1 MALRAAQ
8 ARARKALV
16 DRAAAQKLP
25 VIRVPKFLDDSAL
38 NAIDALGSAHALVHG
53 PPVAAR
59 TAWRTQYLNADG
71 LARTKASELLDRLV
85 TLAKDVDDEHFSG
98 NSRECETRCVELHD
112 CGEGAGLD
120 DPTHFDSGSVV
131 TLDVCLR
138 EADAGGRFQTLEEDG
153 STLEHVFERGDAL
166 IFPSYKY
173 HGVSRVESGRRR
185 VLVLEL
191 WNGEERF
198 CNHRCTVARGDCEL
212 LQVGVGTVELEDSA
226 PRPWRRVVQKRPK
239 RPPVAMQHSLL
250 ELLHHVGTQPLAQM
264 HNANDRFFCS
274 VAKHPHLIG
283 RRLATDT

>member
-25 VIRVPKFLDDSAL
+25 VIRVPKFLDDGAL
-38 NAIDALGSAHALVHG
+38 NAIDALGTAHAAVHG

-85 TLAKDVDDEHFSG
+85 ALAKDVDEKHFSG
-98 NSRECETRCVELHD
+98 NASECAARCVELHD
-112 CGEGAGLD
+112 CGVGAGLD
-120 DPTHFDSGSVV
+120 DPTHFDSDQSSRWTCACGKRTRV
-131 TLDVCLR
+131 
-138 EADAGGRFQTLEEDG
+138 AGFKRLEEDG
-153 STLEHVFERGDAL
+153 STLEHDFERGDAL

-198 CNHRCTVARGDCEL
+198 CNHRCTVARGNCEL
-212 LQVGVGTVELEDSA
+212 LQVGVAERELSSQEA
-226 PRPWRRVVQKRPK
+226 AWGRLP
-239 RPPVAMQHSLL
+239 
-250 ELLHHVGTQPLAQM
+250 
-264 HNANDRFFCS
+264 S
-274 VAKHPHLIG
+274 V
-283 RRLATDT
+283 

>member
-16 DRAAAQKLP
+16 DRAAAQRLP
-25 VIRVPKFLDDSAL
+25 VIRVPKFLDDAAL
-38 NAIDALGSAHALVHG
+38 NAIDALGTAHALVHG
-53 PPVAAR
+53 PPVASR

-71 LARTKASELLDRLV
+71 LARTQAGALLDRLV

-98 NSRECETRCVELHD
+98 NASECEARCVELHD

-198 CNHRCTVARGDCEL
+198 CNHRCTVTRGDCEL
-212 LQVGVGTVELEDSA
+212 LQVGVAERELSSQEA
-226 PRPWRRVVQKRPK
+226 AWGRLP
-239 RPPVAMQHSLL
+239 
-250 ELLHHVGTQPLAQM
+250 
-264 HNANDRFFCS
+264 S
-274 VAKHPHLIG
+274 V
-283 RRLATDT
+283 

>member
-16 DRAAAQKLP
+16 DRAAAQRLP
-25 VIRVPKFLDDSAL
+25 VIRVPKFLYDGAL
-38 NAIDALGSAHALVHG
+38 HAIDALGTAHAVAHG
-53 PPVAAR
+53 PPAAVR

-71 LARTKASELLDRLV
+71 LARTQASELLDRLV
-85 TLAKDVDDEHFSG
+85 ALAKDVDSEHFSG
-98 NSRECETRCVELHD
+98 NAKDSEARCIELHD

-120 DPTHFDSGSVV
+120 DPGHFDSGSVV

-153 STLEHVFERGDAL
+153 SIQEHAFECGDAL

-173 HGVSRVESGRRR
+173 HGVSPVESGLRR

-191 WNGEERF
+191 WNGEEKF

-212 LQVGVGTVELEDSA
+212 LKIGVAEKDPSSQEAAWG
-226 PRPWRRVVQKRPK
+226 R
-239 RPPVAMQHSLL
+239 
-250 ELLHHVGTQPLAQM
+250 LHNL
-264 HNANDRFFCS
+264 
-274 VAKHPHLIG
+274 
-283 RRLATDT
+283 